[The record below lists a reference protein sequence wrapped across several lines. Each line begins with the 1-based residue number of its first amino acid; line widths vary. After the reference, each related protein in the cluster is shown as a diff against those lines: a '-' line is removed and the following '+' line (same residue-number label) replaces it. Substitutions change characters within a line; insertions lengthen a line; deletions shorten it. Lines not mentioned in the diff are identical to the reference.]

1 MAFFLM
7 TKKKDRQLDE
17 LRKVFD
23 AADKDGDGK
32 LSPAEWLS
40 VLKDGGVDCSEE
52 DVKAMFTE
60 RDKDRDGHLS
70 FEEFSGQETKME
82 RAFKSMDKDGDGFIT
97 KSEFK
102 LVCKNLTKEQISAA
116 FAKFDETGNGKL
128 NYVEF
133 CGMMNRSKNKDKDK
147 GGGGKTLASG
157 SSSGAPR

>member
-1 MAFFLM
+1 M
-7 TKKKDRQLDE
+7 TKRKDKQLDE
-17 LRKVFD
+17 LRKIFD

-32 LSPAEWLS
+32 LSPAEWIDCLRES
-40 VLKDGGVDCSEE
+40 NVDASDD
-52 DVKAMFTE
+52 DVMAMFDE
-60 RDKDRDGHLS
+60 RDKDHDGLLS

-97 KSEFK
+97 KAEFK

-133 CGMMNRSKNKDKDK
+133 CGMMNRSKNKAKDK
-147 GGGGKTLASG
+147 GGGGKTGSTSG
-157 SSSGAPR
+157 TS